1 MNIKEYKDRK
11 DKLRQDIEMLVREFN
26 RDAETIILSLDI
38 DINISRGVGEEN
50 PVMFGFNC
58 AITTEIDR

>member
-26 RDAETIILSLDI
+26 RDTETVILSLDI
-38 DINISRGVGEEN
+38 DIDLSRQFGDEN
-50 PVMFGFNC
+50 PFMSGFNC